1 MTTSRIESKCKMRD
15 IKRRLEIGDWRLD
28 SILHFPISNLQSP
41 IATFLRDRRGA
52 TVATYAVVLPLFL
65 LIIFGSATLWQVISI
80 KQSMDVATYE
90 AARYLSRE
98 GRRIAARALPY
109 YDADRWR
116 QIALDEIGPWVEEE
130 IRRNPFVDAGDHIEV
145 DVVPPIDVDCN
156 PWGAVVTND
165 SRAPENIGFKV
176 IAELTLESPIQ
187 VPFMKPFTFSL
198 QESHNDMVECPRFQG
213 NPPDEGEI
221 FLPRGRR

>member
-1 MTTSRIESKCKMRD
+1 MED
-15 IKRRLEIGDWRLD
+15 IKRRLDIGYWRLD
-28 SILHFPISNLQSP
+28 SVLQSPISNLQSLISNIQYP
-41 IATFLRDRRGA
+41 ISTFLHDRRGA

-65 LIIFGSATLWQVISI
+65 FIIFGSATLWQVISI
-80 KQSMDVATYE
+80 KQSMDVVSYE

-109 YDADRWR
+109 YDAEGWR
-116 QIALDEIGPWVEEE
+116 RIALDEIDPWVQEQ
-130 IRRNPFVDAGDHIEV
+130 IRRNPFVDAGDDIVV

-176 IAELTLESPIQ
+176 IVELTRESPIQ
-187 VPFMKPFTFSL
+187 VPFMDPFTFAL
-198 QESHNDMVECPRFQG
+198 RESHSDMVECPRFRG